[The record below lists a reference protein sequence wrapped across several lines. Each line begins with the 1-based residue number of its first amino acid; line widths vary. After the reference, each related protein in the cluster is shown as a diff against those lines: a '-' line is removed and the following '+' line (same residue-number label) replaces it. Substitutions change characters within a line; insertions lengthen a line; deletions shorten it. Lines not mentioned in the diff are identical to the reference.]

1 MTIVK
6 NRAIVKRAK
15 KKTMRKFHKVKTLL
29 LAKQVNIHATMH
41 TEVLL
46 WAFKVMM
53 KIANQ

>member
-15 KKTMRKFHKVKTLL
+15 KKTTRKFHKVKTLL

-41 TEVLL
+41 TGVLL
-46 WAFKVMM
+46 WAFKVTM
-53 KIANQ
+53 KTANR

>member
-15 KKTMRKFHKVKTLL
+15 KKMKRMFHKVGTAL
-29 LAKQVNIHATMH
+29 LARQVNIHAIMLM
-41 TEVLL
+41 EVLP

-53 KIANQ
+53 KTVNQ

>member
-15 KKTMRKFHKVKTLL
+15 KKMKRKFHKVGMAL
-29 LAKQVNIHATMH
+29 LAKQVNIHAIML
-41 TEVLL
+41 TEVLP

-53 KIANQ
+53 KTVNQ

>member
-15 KKTMRKFHKVKTLL
+15 KKMKRMFHKVGTEL
-29 LAKQVNIHATMH
+29 LAKQVNIHATML
-41 TEVLL
+41 TGVLP

-53 KIANQ
+53 KTVNQ